1 MLSLV
6 RRTRPWVRV
15 VGLVVLL
22 GVAGTGVYWFGF
34 RSDPATAASGETT
47 STVTA
52 STTTFEQSVSASGTL
67 TPAVQESVSFEV
79 PGTVASV
86 DVSAGD
92 TVTAGQQ
99 LATVDTLQL
108 NADLLAA
115 KSALV
120 SAQADLAN
128 AQDEA
133 DGSDSSD
140 AQIASLTAQVEVA
153 QAAYDQAEEDM
164 SGATLTAPVDGL
176 LTEVNV
182 EVGDSVG
189 SSSSGGSTD
198 AAGGMTGSTTSAS
211 STSTSTAQFVII
223 GTESWSAS
231 VTVDETDVALISVD
245 DQVELTGDSLA
256 DTVYG
261 TVSEIGLVST
271 STGGVASYPVTIQVT
286 GSPEGLHDGASVTA
300 EIIYQRRTNVL
311 AVPSAA
317 VTTEDGQT
325 VVTQEGADG
334 EQVTTVVT
342 VGETSG
348 TMTEIT
354 EGLSE
359 GDEVLVTTF
368 TPGSGNSEESGDQ
381 QRQQGQMPDFG
392 SGEMPELPSGGQMPQ
407 MGGGSNG

>member
-1 MLSLV
+1 M
-6 RRTRPWVRV
+6 RI

-47 STVTA
+47 SAVAA

-115 KSALV
+115 KSELV
-120 SAQADLAN
+120 SAQANLSN

-140 AQIASLTAQVEVA
+140 AQIASLGAQVEVA

-164 SGATLTAPVDGL
+164 AGATLTAPVDGL

-189 SSSSGGSTD
+189 SSSSSTGGSAD
-198 AAGGMTGSTTSAS
+198 ASTGMTGMTGTTTSS
-211 STSTSTAQFVII
+211 SSSSSSTAQFVII

-245 DQVELTGDSLA
+245 DQVELTGDSLD

-271 STGGVASYPVTIQVT
+271 SSGGVASYPVTIQVT

-300 EIIYQRRTNVL
+300 EIIYQRRTDVL

-325 VVTQEGADG
+325 VVKQEGADG

-368 TPGSGNSEESGDQ
+368 TPGSGNSEQSGDRQ
-381 QRQQGQMPDFG
+381 QQGQMPDFG
-392 SGEMPELPSGGQMPQ
+392 SGEMPEMPSGGQMPQMPQ